1 MKSMFNTA
9 SIALTL
15 ALGLSS
21 GIAAAD
27 NESRPLAANVNKIVL
42 QGPVSL
48 KLTQSATPSIKLV
61 GDKAAFAAV
70 VTNTNKNALEINA
83 TGNLPA
89 DAKVSIEI
97 AMPNLAELEMGGSG
111 STDMNGFKGDK
122 LKLDINGSGS
132 LNMAADYKQPD
143 ITLKGSGS
151 LAAILPATKSLT
163 LFMNGSGSVALS
175 GNGDKAKFTLG
186 GSGSLEA
193 QKFIAKDIAL
203 ASDGSGSADVYAK
216 NNAEVL
222 LKGSGSATVHGKT
235 KAHNGL
241 ARGSGTIS
249 WK

>member
-1 MKSMFNTA
+1 MKSLFNTA

-21 GIAAAD
+21 GMVAAD
-27 NESRPLAANVNKIVL
+27 NESRPLAASVNKIVL

-48 KLTQSATPSIKLV
+48 TLSQSATPSIKLV

-83 TGNLPA
+83 TGSLPA
-89 DAKVSIEI
+89 NAKISIEI
-97 AMPNLAELEMGGSG
+97 AMPNLAELEMSGSG
-111 STDMNGFKGDK
+111 SADVNGFKGDK

-132 LNMAADYKQPD
+132 LNMASDYKQPD
-143 ITLKGSGS
+143 INLRGSGS
-151 LAAILPATKSLT
+151 LAAILPATKSLNLSMT
-163 LFMNGSGSVALS
+163 GSGSVALS